1 MDIWLQR
8 ISQFSQLG
16 LFLVTLGTI
25 YFTVIPLYQKSLL
38 DEEIARKEIILENLK
53 KQLNASYIKIR
64 NSAVDDFIRH
74 AALKCSGV
82 FIDRPRTLSE
92 AVNRP
97 SSIIDSVISIK
108 PEDCLSKAIEIS
120 SLSSLKQK
128 DLALLQAEV
137 ARIGRKLE
145 LLRKE
150 ALRKHNAAVEEVEI
164 TRDQLS
170 DNSLTGVFA
179 ELFLKTLPPEDIVEI
194 NFDRE
199 VSKKQFDTE
208 LRYADEVRS
217 QISKLNSLNW
227 PPTNVVEN

>member
-16 LFLVTLGTI
+16 LFLVTLSTI

-38 DEEIARKEIILENLK
+38 DEEIARKEIVLENLK
-53 KQLNASYIKIR
+53 KELNASYIKIR
-64 NSAVDDFIRH
+64 NSTVDDFIRH

-82 FIDRPRTLSE
+82 LIELPLTLSE

-97 SSIIDSVISIK
+97 NSIIDSVLSIK
-108 PEDCLSKAIEIS
+108 PEECLSKAIEIS
-120 SLSSLKQK
+120 SLSSLKPK
-128 DLALLQAEV
+128 DLVILQAEV

-145 LLRKE
+145 PLRKE
-150 ALRKHNAAVEEVEI
+150 SLRKYNAAVEEVEA

-179 ELFLKTLPPEDIVEI
+179 EFFLTTLPPEDIVEI
-194 NFDRE
+194 NLNRE

-217 QISKLNSLNW
+217 LISKLNSLNW
-227 PPTNVVEN
+227 TPTSVVDN